1 MTRRLSK
8 LALIAATLVGL
19 AKPTGAPTEPV
30 PVGMEGSLF
39 VVLPGEPLKAAPV
52 GDKSTIIL
60 RIQDTFPHGSDHRY
74 DLRYFGFVP
83 GEYDLAKFLRNADGT
98 KPTNLPPIPV
108 RIRGMLPA
116 DHNGMLIEEGTG
128 DFSLPGSY
136 TAWLIGIGIVWLL
149 AAWPLFLLG
158 RKKKTPLGQAEDDTG
173 PDLAKRMRPLV
184 EQAANGTLDT
194 DGRARLERMIFS
206 HWREQLGLPEEGDVA
221 GLHHQLKAHAEAG
234 PLLCGLEDW
243 LHRPPG
249 TATVDIPALLAPYR
263 RVQPIITTLNR

>member
-1 MTRRLSK
+1 MNRRLIK
-8 LALIAATLVGL
+8 LTLIASALGGL
-19 AKPTGAPTEPV
+19 AKPTGAPPD
-30 PVGMEGSLF
+30 PFPIGMEGSLI

-60 RIQDTFPHGSDHRY
+60 RIQDMFPHGSDHRY

-83 GEYDLAKFLRNADGT
+83 GEYDLGKFLRHADGT
-98 KPTNLPPIPV
+98 APTNLPPIPV

-116 DHNGMLIEEGTG
+116 NHDGMLIEEETG
-128 DFSLPGSY
+128 NFSLPGSY
-136 TAWLIGIGIVWLL
+136 TAWLIGTGIVWGL

-158 RKKKTPLGQAEDDTG
+158 RKKKTSLRQAEAEPG
-173 PDLAKRMRPLV
+173 PDLAEQLRPLI

-206 HWREQLGLPEEGDVA
+206 HWREQLGLPEDGDMA
-221 GLHHQLKAHAEAG
+221 ELHHQLKAHAEAG
-234 PLLCGLEDW
+234 PLLHGLEDW

-249 TATVDIPALLAPYR
+249 TSTVDIPTLLEPYR
-263 RVQPIITTLNR
+263 HPTE